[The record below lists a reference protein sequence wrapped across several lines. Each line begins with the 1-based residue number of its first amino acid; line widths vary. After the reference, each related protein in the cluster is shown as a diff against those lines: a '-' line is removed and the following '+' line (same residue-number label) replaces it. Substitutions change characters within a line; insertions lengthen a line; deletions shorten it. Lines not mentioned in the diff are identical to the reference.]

1 MGTQYLEALF
11 WRDQI
16 MQHRKKLN
24 GLSLPGSSAGVA
36 DIQVGALLRDNKYAT
51 AEIARLKLE
60 LAQARD
66 ELDKL
71 ADATSDFVRFML

>member
-1 MGTQYLEALF
+1 M
-11 WRDQI
+11 
-16 MQHRKKLN
+16 
-24 GLSLPGSSAGVA
+24 A